1 MLASVADRTGIRTRH
16 QRACASRAGADC
28 DCDCK
33 PSYQAQV
40 WDARAQRQVWR
51 TARTL
56 TEARRWRQDA
66 AVAVRAGTLRASDG
80 RTLKAVADEW
90 LIGARSGVI
99 RNRSGDP
106 YKPSAVRSYEAALKL
121 RVFPKLGT
129 AQFGAVRRVD
139 LQDLVDRL
147 HVQGLSASAV
157 RCAIL
162 PLRAIY
168 RRAVSRG
175 EITTNP
181 TSGIELP
188 AIRSREKQIVSPDR
202 AHELIAAL
210 PQRDRPLWA
219 TALFAGLRRG
229 ELRALRWEDVDIEG
243 GVIHVRRGWDAIE
256 GEIAPK
262 SAKGKRTVPIAAVL
276 RGHLTDHWL
285 RGGTGS
291 LVFGED
297 GRPFRGET
305 PLIRARV
312 AWKAAGLESI
322 TLHECR
328 HTFASLMI
336 AAGVNAK
343 SLSTY
348 MGHANIATTFDLY
361 GHLMPGNEGEAAAL
375 LDAYLAPSADTTE

>member
-1 MLASVADRTGIRTRH
+1 MLAHPMADRTGIRTRH
-16 QRACASRAGADC
+16 QRACASRASG

-40 WDARAQRQVWR
+40 FDARSGRQLWR

-56 TEARRWRQDA
+56 TEVRQWRQDA

-90 LIGARSGVI
+90 LAGARSGVI

-129 AQFGAVRRVD
+129 AKFAAVRRVD
-139 LQDLVDRL
+139 LQDLVDQL
-147 HVQGLSASAV
+147 HASGLSASAV

-162 PLRAIY
+162 PLRTMY

-188 AIRSREKQIVSPDR
+188 AIRSREKQIVSPER

-210 PQRDRPLWA
+210 PERDRPLWA

-229 ELRALRWEDVDIEG
+229 ELRALRWEDIDLEA
-243 GVIHVRRGWDAIE
+243 GVIHVRRGWDAVE

-262 SAKGKRTVPIAAVL
+262 SAKGRRTVPIAAVL
-276 RGHLTDHWL
+276 RGHLADHWM

-305 PLIRARV
+305 PLTRARA
-312 AWKAAGLESI
+312 AWKTAGLESI

>member
-1 MLASVADRTGIRTRH
+1 MQAFSRRATARNRSECGLDCGKTVARGR
-16 QRACASRAGADC
+16 G
-28 DCDCK
+28 
-33 PSYQAQV
+33 
-40 WDARAQRQVWR
+40 RQLWR

-56 TEARRWRQDA
+56 TEARQWRQDA

-80 RTLKAVADEW
+80 RTLKAVSDEW
-90 LIGARSGVI
+90 LEGARSGVI
-99 RNRSGDP
+99 RNRSGDL

-129 AQFGAVRRVD
+129 AKFAAIRRVD

-147 HVQGLSASAV
+147 HASGLSASAV

-219 TALFAGLRRG
+219 AALFAGLRRG
-229 ELRALRWEDVDIEG
+229 ELRALRWEDIDLEA
-243 GVIHVRRGWDAIE
+243 GVIHVRRGWDAVE

-305 PLIRARV
+305 PLIRARL

-361 GHLMPGNEGEAAAL
+361 GHLMPGNESEAAAL
-375 LDAYLAPSADTTE
+375 LDAYLSPSAHTTE

>member
-1 MLASVADRTGIRTRH
+1 MSSLARPVADRTGIRTRH
-16 QRACASRAGADC
+16 QRSCAVRNGG

-40 WDARAQRQVWR
+40 FDVRSGRQLWR

-56 TEARRWRQDA
+56 TEARQWRQDA

-90 LIGARSGVI
+90 LIGTRSGVI

-129 AQFGAVRRVD
+129 AKFAAIRRSD
-139 LQDLVDRL
+139 LQDLVDEMHAR
-147 HVQGLSASAV
+147 GLSASTM

-168 RRAVSRG
+168 RRAVGRG
-175 EITTNP
+175 EVSTNA

-210 PQRDRPLWA
+210 GERDRPLWA

-229 ELRALRWEDVDIEG
+229 ELRALRWEDVDLEG

-262 SAKGKRTVPIAAVL
+262 SAKGRRTVPIAAVL
-276 RGHLTDHWL
+276 KGHLADHWL
-285 RGGTGS
+285 RGGTGA
-291 LVFGED
+291 LVFGEN

-305 PLIRARV
+305 PLIRARA
-312 AWKAAGLESI
+312 AWKMAGLESI

-361 GHLMPGNEGEAAAL
+361 GHLMPGNENEAAAL
-375 LDAYLAPSADTTE
+375 LDAYLAARDDA

>member
-1 MLASVADRTGIRTRH
+1 MSSLARPVADRTGIRTRH
-16 QRACASRAGADC
+16 QRSCAVRNGG

-40 WDARAQRQVWR
+40 FDVRSGRQLWR

-56 TEARRWRQDA
+56 TEARQWRQDA

-90 LIGARSGVI
+90 LIGTRSGVI

-129 AQFGAVRRVD
+129 AKFAAIRRSD
-139 LQDLVDRL
+139 LQDLVDEMHAR
-147 HVQGLSASAV
+147 GLSASTM

-168 RRAVSRG
+168 RRAVGRG
-175 EITTNP
+175 EVSTNA

-210 PQRDRPLWA
+210 GERDRPLWA

-229 ELRALRWEDVDIEG
+229 ELRALRWEDVDLEG

-262 SAKGKRTVPIAAVL
+262 SAKGRRTVPIAAVL
-276 RGHLTDHWL
+276 KGHLADHWL
-285 RGGTGS
+285 RGGTGA

-305 PLIRARV
+305 PLIRAR
-312 AWKAAGLESI
+312 ATWKTAGLESI

-361 GHLMPGNEGEAAAL
+361 GHLMPGNENEAAAL
-375 LDAYLAPSADTTE
+375 LDAYLAAGDDA